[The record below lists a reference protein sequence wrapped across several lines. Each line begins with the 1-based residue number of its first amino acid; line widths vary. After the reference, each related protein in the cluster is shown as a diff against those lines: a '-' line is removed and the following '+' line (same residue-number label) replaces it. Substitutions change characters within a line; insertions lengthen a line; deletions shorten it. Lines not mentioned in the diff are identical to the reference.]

1 MSALRRL
8 LPILILVTVPLAA
21 QTTGSIGGHVTDTSG
36 ATLPGVTIVANSP
49 ALQGIRIAISDATG
63 LYRLPLLPPGSYTVA
78 FTLSGFG
85 QKKQAAVAV
94 LLGKETAVDAVL
106 SPAVTESI
114 TVGSFAPPID
124 TSSTTLGTNLNAA
137 QIETLP
143 TARNYSSV
151 AQITPGVSTD
161 AIQGDDKQTPTITV
175 YGSSGAENAFYVDGV
190 NTTNSEYGFQGKE
203 LNFEFIEALEVKTG
217 GYEAEYGRATGG
229 IINVITKSGSNEL
242 HGDLFGYDNSDSL
255 QANSNTVFAPTPAGF
270 TKKDYGA
277 DVGGF
282 ILKDKLWFF
291 GAYDQVRNTQ
301 ANLLLEGPLAGHI
314 ASSPSHRNLGSAKVT
329 YSVTPSHTF
338 IGTFLQD
345 PRVDTGAINDAN
357 HSLIGDETTFLGRQ
371 DYGGRDYAL
380 RYDGIIGTSWLF
392 SAQDA
397 RHKEKN
403 SVGPATAPATRSS
416 TSTRATIF
424 CKAAASA
431 SFSRNRSIASST
443 AALPRITPARTRS
456 NSESNS
462 KTRPRTSSSGC
473 PVASRS
479 TSSRIP
485 IIRPNQ
491 STVTATGRLPMRR
504 SRTHPF
510 RN

>member
-8 LPILILVTVPLAA
+8 LPILILATVPLAA
-21 QTTGSIGGHVTDTSG
+21 QTTGSISGHVTDTSG
-36 ATLPGVTIVANSP
+36 GAVPGVTVEATSS
-49 ALQGIRIAISDATG
+49 ALQGARVATTDVTG

-85 QKKQAAVAV
+85 QKKQAAVSV

-106 SPAVTESI
+106 TPAMTESI

-124 TSSTTLGTNLNAA
+124 TSSTTLGTNLNAT

-161 AIQGDDKQTPTITV
+161 AIQSDDKQTPTITV

-203 LNFEFIEALEVKTG
+203 LNFEFIEAVEIKTG

-229 IINVITKSGSNEL
+229 IINVVTKSGSNEL
-242 HGDLFGYDNSDSL
+242 HGDVFGYDTSDSL
-255 QANSNTVFAPTPAGF
+255 QTSSKTVVGSTPSGF

-277 DVGGF
+277 DVGGY

-301 ANLLLEGPLAGHI
+301 GNLLAAGPDAGQ
-314 ASSPSHRNLGSAKVT
+314 SVDSPSHRNLGSAKMT
-329 YSVTPSHTF
+329 YSLTPSNTF
-338 IGTFLQD
+338 TGTFLQD
-345 PRVDTGAINDAN
+345 PRTDTGAIDDAN
-357 HSLIGDETTFLGRQ
+357 HKLIGEPSTYLGNQ
-371 DYGGRDYAL
+371 ELGGRDYAL
-380 RYDGIIGTSWLF
+380 RYDGVVGTSWLF
-392 SAQDA
+392 SAQDS

-403 SVGPATAPATRSS
+403 SVGPATAAGD
-416 TSTRATIF
+416 AI
-424 CKAAASA
+424 
-431 SFSRNRSIASST
+431 
-443 AALPRITPARTRS
+443 
-456 NSESNS
+456 EY
-462 KTRPRTSSSGC
+462 
-473 PVASRS
+473 
-479 TSSRIP
+479 
-485 IIRPNQ
+485 
-491 STVTATGRLPMRR
+491 
-504 SRTHPF
+504 
-510 RN
+510 